1 MSEDKTAGT
10 GYNISSGQRTYIFVL
25 LCLLYFFDALDRYI
39 VSSLFPFIKK
49 EFLLSDVQSGMLV
62 ATVYWSLVILVVP
75 VSILIDRWSRKKM
88 ISFMGILWS
97 VASMACGFAQ
107 NFAQLFTARTFLGA
121 GEAGYGAGGT
131 AMITGMYRV
140 DKRALM
146 FGIFAATAFVAN
158 AAALA
163 LGGFI
168 AVRWGWRAA
177 FGITAVPGLLIA
189 ILFLFVKDYKTVEL
203 VKTVKEGAE
212 KIKMKA
218 GDAAREFLRTPTLY
232 LTYLAMGMGQF
243 VSVAVIT
250 WLPSYFNRTAGIPMD
265 QAGMKAASVM
275 MMVVIGAPLGGYLCD
290 YFVKKT
296 GLKSRLYFGT
306 IGLMVAAVLA
316 FVSFWLTQGT
326 VQHVFL
332 MAMALVTITF
342 AVAATIVTQEVIHPG
357 LRAISA
363 GLSVIVANLLGGSLA
378 PVVIGAISDAYDLP
392 TAMKILPAFL
402 VVAAVLLFI
411 ASFFFTRDHNR
422 VEKVDLQAE
431 S

>member
-1 MSEDKTAGT
+1 MSEDKTAGA

-49 EFLLSDVQSGMLV
+49 EFLLTDVQSGMLV

-75 VSILIDRWSRKKM
+75 TSILIDRWSRKKT
-88 ISFMGILWS
+88 ISIMGILWS
-97 VASMACGFAQ
+97 ISSMACAFVG
-107 NFAQLFTARTFLGA
+107 NFAQLFTARTFLGV

-177 FGITAVPGLLIA
+177 FGITAVPGVLIA
-189 ILFLFVKDYKTVEL
+189 ILFFFVKDYKTVEL

-250 WLPSYFNRTAGIPMD
+250 WLPSYFNRTTGIPMD

-290 YFVKKT
+290 YFVRKT

-306 IGLMVAAVLA
+306 IGLVFAAVLA
-316 FVSFWLTQGT
+316 FVAFWLTQGN
-326 VQHVFL
+326 VQYVFL

-342 AVAATIVTQEVIHPG
+342 AVAATMVTQEVIHPG

-363 GLSVIVANLLGGSLA
+363 GLSIIVANILGGSLA

-392 TAMKILPAFL
+392 TAMKILPGFL
-402 VVAAVLLFI
+402 AVAAALLFI

-422 VEKVDLQAE
+422 VEKVELQAE